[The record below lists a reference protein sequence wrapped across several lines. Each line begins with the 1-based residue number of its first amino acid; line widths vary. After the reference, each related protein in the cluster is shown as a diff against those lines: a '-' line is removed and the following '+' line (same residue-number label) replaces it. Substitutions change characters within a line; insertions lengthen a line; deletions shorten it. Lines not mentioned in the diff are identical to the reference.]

1 MTSFYNNLNE
11 EISMLSGNPQQEEIA
26 HFIVNGKELNDEAK
40 LFYEKNRILLYFT
53 HLNKENMDFMK
64 YNAFR
69 KIIDELSS
77 NVDNI
82 TTDYET
88 LRKIMVHIELELGMN
103 VLFSSTLVDILDRG
117 LENILCYEKAN
128 NLTYDKLYEY
138 YRNNHNKRL
147 RWYDG

>member
-11 EISMLSGNPQQEEIA
+11 EISMLSSNPQQEEIT

>member
-1 MTSFYNNLNE
+1 MTRFYDNLNE
-11 EISMLSGNPQQEEIA
+11 EISMLSDNPQQEEIA

-64 YNAFR
+64 YNTFR
-69 KIIDELSS
+69 KIIDELSY
-77 NVDNI
+77 NVDNM

-88 LRKIMVHIELELGMN
+88 LKKIMVHIELELSMN
-103 VLFSSTLVDILDRG
+103 VLFSSTLVDILNRG
-117 LENILCYEKAN
+117 LENIICYEKEDS
-128 NLTYDKLYEY
+128 LTYEKLYEY

-147 RWYDG
+147 R